1 MITKAK
7 KRRVDQFST
16 CKAVFQGGGAKGLAY
31 LGAYKAA
38 MEAGVIFTEVC
49 GTSVGS
55 LFAAFIAAGA
65 SPQQMQNIVDRMD
78 VGKLFKIPLWK
89 KLIPKKG
96 SLLKSPFYVDPKALE
111 EFIEAELRNL
121 LSLNSKV
128 EFRDLPKPL
137 TIIASDLC
145 NHTYKVFS
153 REKTARESVSH
164 AVVCSSAFTFFFKV
178 QDEQYTDGG
187 LVSNLPAFAVKSKS
201 HFDKILAFSLKSET
215 TKRVDPNK
223 FKNVLFNV
231 ITTITNGTVDVQSGL
246 VPKCYKVEIDV
257 SEYDALD
264 FSLLTDKKKMQ
275 ELIDKGEQSAKEY
288 FKDKHNPTITLQDD
302 DKLDSGVEF
311 YSQLSEISLNEDNDI
326 SSISIVSSNNVWSRE
341 LFPLILGW
349 HRQMIP
355 VEVYCEQVKPKEV
368 EAENARRRML
378 LNFGIAINVVSTPL
392 PFTGYFIKRS
402 GGRMEAIMAD
412 KKSGFGKYY
421 HSSFDRPL
429 IEASFKYLK
438 SLHFSVLQS
447 LLPLNL
453 QITLRS
459 IPDSVL
465 INRLRNE
472 PIYAN
477 SRISYETVQLKD
489 IVFLTEYILN
499 YKYINIELMYHLY
512 SDQELEPFSAATIVL
527 GNKDSVVGPPVFE
540 EKDGKL
546 YVIEGNT
553 RCFYNLR
560 NGIETIKAIVVRDV
574 PVDFPTK
581 KSFHYRNM
589 TLTYSQMIADSRYE
603 NYNKHYFR
611 HIERCIRP
619 YATYM
624 L

>member
-7 KRRVDQFST
+7 IRRVDQFSS

-38 MEAGVIFTEVC
+38 MEAGVNFTEVC

-65 SPQQMQNIVDRMD
+65 TPQKMQDIVDRMD
-78 VGKLFKIPLWK
+78 VEKLFKIPLWK

-111 EFIEAELRNL
+111 EFIETELRNL

-137 TIIASDLC
+137 TIIASDLR

-153 REKTARESVSH
+153 REKTAKESVSH

-201 HFDKILAFSLKSET
+201 HFDKILAFSLKSEPV
-215 TKRVDPNK
+215 KRVNPDQ
-223 FKNVLFNV
+223 FKDVLLNV

-264 FSLLTDKKKMQ
+264 FSLLTDKKRMK

-288 FKDKHNPTITLQDD
+288 FKDKQKPTVTVQDD

-326 SSISIVSSNNVWSRE
+326 TSISIVSSNNEWSRE
-341 LFPLILGW
+341 LFPLIVGW
-349 HRQMIP
+349 HRQGIP
-355 VEVYCEQVKPKEV
+355 VEVFCEQVKRKEA

-378 LNFGIAINVVSTPL
+378 INFGITLNVISTSL

-421 HSSFDRPL
+421 HNSFDKPL
-429 IEASFKYLK
+429 IDTSFKYLK
-438 SLHFSVLQS
+438 SLHFNELPS
-447 LLPLNL
+447 LLPLNSP
-453 QITLRS
+453 ITLQS
-459 IPDSVL
+459 IPDSVVTDS
-465 INRLRNE
+465 LRNE

-489 IVFLTEYILN
+489 VVFLTEYILN
-499 YKYINIELMYHLY
+499 YKYVNIELMYHLY
-512 SDQELEPFSAATIVL
+512 SDYGLEPFSAATIVV
-527 GNKDSVVGPPVFE
+527 GNKDSIVGPPVLE
-540 EKDGKL
+540 EKDDKL

-560 NGIETIKAIVVRDV
+560 NGIDTIKAIVVRDV
-574 PVDFPTK
+574 SVDFPTK
-581 KSFHYRNM
+581 KSFLYRNM

-603 NYNKHYFR
+603 NFNKRYFR
-611 HIERCIRP
+611 HIERSIRP
-619 YATYM
+619 YASYM